1 MEIPCINKVILSY
14 LTLKQEQKTFSLLLP
29 MSVADETNP
38 FKSRARNV
46 HLFEGLLH
54 QNLDSALLLLLC
66 VRYIYLIGR
75 FSM

>member
-1 MEIPCINKVILSY
+1 M
-14 LTLKQEQKTFSLLLP
+14 SLLLP

-54 QNLDSALLLLLC
+54 QNLDSALLLLC